1 MQAEPGTAGR
11 DRRETRRRCRGRE
24 GRSLRL
30 ASPGPGLLGSAL
42 CLLGITLGGAGV
54 GRAQQPLLDL
64 VRPSEV
70 ESGADAR
77 PGSGPQDPEKSEPAG
92 AATGDPLVGID
103 EALAEARSRK
113 LALERAQQSEAD
125 PDATSTPASESL
137 EFASRLVRVLEQR
150 REAQLRMNELVAGRD
165 AIRTLLERDPREL
178 FGEPPPFAVPLLDN
192 VRQAWQREAEQEA
205 QQRGVLE
212 DQRANLRLAKDEQ
225 DALEK
230 ERRRLR
236 DLLQREKDELAR
248 IRLEAGIRSLDDRIR
263 VAAERVALAGQRVQN
278 AALEHEIKDAARRQ
292 ARAALAWVQAHV
304 TPRESD
310 LADAIERLDRERV
323 ELDREIELARSDRLR
338 AEAALQA
345 AEERHG
351 ARVRDG
357 DGSDTTVLEL
367 ESRRARLAHRQHRVA
382 ILSQQIERLGR
393 MRVSWQHRYA
403 VLGDALPVEEAPGW
417 LASAERELERLTRD
431 RRIQEA
437 ELAELRLELAG
448 LLRRLASEPAADAGG
463 PSSGA
468 QRWLES
474 GLEDLEARVALVQR
488 ELASLDRAIQ
498 LEERLRAELVERIA
512 HRDFG
517 ERMRSLGDRARRFW
531 SYELTTSEDRPI
543 TPGKI
548 LIGLVVFVG
557 GYLVARF
564 LMSLTAK
571 RIFPR
576 LGFDAGAS
584 SAFASL
590 TFYAL
595 LAMAFLFA
603 LRAVNIPLTAFAVVG
618 GALALGIGFGSQ
630 AIVSNF
636 ISGLLLLAERPIRTG
651 DLIEV
656 SGVVGTVDSIGLRST
671 RIRTADNFHIIVP
684 NSSFLETNVVNWTHE
699 DPHIRLRVIVGV
711 AYGSPTRKVEELLL
725 RVANEHPRCLPH
737 PAPVVNFRD
746 FGDSALSFEV
756 RFWIRYDQRTDR
768 TAIQSDVRYR
778 IDELFREHDITIA
791 FPQMDV
797 HLDVSRTAA
806 PARAPTPSEAG
817 SDPG

>member
-1 MQAEPGTAGR
+1 MQTESGTAGR
-11 DRRETRRRCRGRE
+11 TRRETRRRYRE
-24 GRSLRL
+24 RRCLRL
-30 ASPGPGLLGSAL
+30 GSPGPLSLGRAL
-42 CLLGITLGGAGV
+42 CLLLLILTFPGP
-54 GRAQQPLLDL
+54 GRAQRPLADL
-64 VRPSEV
+64 VRPSQGETDPTA
-70 ESGADAR
+70 EAR
-77 PGSGPQDPEKSEPAG
+77 SGSGSKDPARSGTEAG
-92 AATGDPLVGID
+92 GDPLVAID
-103 EALAEARSRK
+103 DALAEARSRK
-113 LALERAQQSEAD
+113 LALERAQQVDAD
-125 PDATSTPASESL
+125 FDADADAASAPASESL
-137 EFASRLVRVLEQR
+137 ELASRLVRVLEQR
-150 REAQLRMNELVAGRD
+150 REAQLRMNELVAGREL
-165 AIRTLLERDPREL
+165 IRSMLERDPREL

-212 DQRANLRLAKDEQ
+212 DQRANLRLAKDEL

-236 DLLQREKDELAR
+236 DLLQREKEELAR
-248 IRLEAGIRSLDDRIR
+248 IRLEARIRSLDDRIR
-263 VAAERVALAGQRVQN
+263 VARERVALAEQRVRN
-278 AALEHEIKDAARRQ
+278 ATLEHEVKEAARRQ

-323 ELDREIELARSDRLR
+323 ELDREIELARSDLIR
-338 AEAALQA
+338 AEASLQS
-345 AEERHG
+345 AEERQATGSSG
-351 ARVRDG
+351 AEGR
-357 DGSDTTVLEL
+357 TLEI
-367 ESRRARLAHRQHRVA
+367 EARRARLAHQQHRVA
-382 ILSQQIERLGR
+382 LLSQQIERLGR
-393 MRVSWQHRYA
+393 MRLSWQHRYA
-403 VLGDALPVEEAPGW
+403 VLGDALPVEQAPEW

-448 LLRRLASEPAADAGG
+448 LLRRLAAKPAADSASASGG
-463 PSSGA
+463 A
-468 QRWLES
+468 ERWLEI

-488 ELASLDRAIQ
+488 ELGSLDRAIQ
-498 LEERLRAELVERIA
+498 LEERLRAELVDRIA
-512 HRDFG
+512 QRDLG
-517 ERMRSLGDRARRFW
+517 ERMRSLADRARRFW

-548 LIGLVVFVG
+548 LIGLLVFVV
-557 GYLVARF
+557 GYLTARF

-571 RIFPR
+571 RLFPR

-590 TFYAL
+590 TFYAV

-699 DPHIRLRVIVGV
+699 DPDIRLRVIVGV

-725 RVANEHPRCLPH
+725 LVANEHPRCLRH
-737 PAPVVNFRD
+737 PEPVVNFRD
-746 FGDSALSFEV
+746 FGGSALSFEV
-756 RFWIRYDQRTDR
+756 RFWIRYDERTDR

-778 IDELFREHDITIA
+778 IDELFREHGITIA

-797 HLDVSRTAA
+797 HLDVARAAA
-806 PARAPTPSEAG
+806 PDRPPSDG
-817 SDPG
+817 RPRPG

>member
-1 MQAEPGTAGR
+1 LIA
-11 DRRETRRRCRGRE
+11 
-24 GRSLRL
+24 RL
-30 ASPGPGLLGSAL
+30 LPGPGLLGPTL
-42 CLLGITLGGAGV
+42 CLLLMTLALAGP
-54 GRAQQPLLDL
+54 GRAQRPLLDR
-64 VRPSEV
+64 VRPSQDEV
-70 ESGADAR
+70 HAEAEGQ
-77 PGSGPQDPEKSEPAG
+77 PGSGAADPAAANAAG
-92 AATGDPLVGID
+92 SGDPLVAID
-103 EALAEARSRK
+103 DALAEARSRK
-113 LALERAQQSEAD
+113 LALERARQVD
-125 PDATSTPASESL
+125 PDTETDAPPPPPSESL
-137 EFASRLVRVLEQR
+137 ELASRLVRVLEQR

-165 AIRTLLERDPREL
+165 AIRAMLERDPREL

-212 DQRANLRLAKDEQ
+212 DQRANLRLAEDEQ
-225 DALEK
+225 GALQK

-248 IRLEAGIRSLDDRIR
+248 IRLEAGIRVLDDRIR
-263 VAAERVALAGQRVQN
+263 VAGERVALAGQRVRN
-278 AALEHEIKDAARRQ
+278 ATLEHEIKDAARRQ

-310 LADAIERLDRERV
+310 LADAIERLDRERI
-323 ELDREIELARSDRLR
+323 ELDREIELARSDLIR
-338 AEAALQA
+338 AEATLQA
-345 AEERHG
+345 AEERNDGVG
-351 ARVRDG
+351 AADEWAP
-357 DGSDTTVLEL
+357 EL
-367 ESRRARLAHRQHRVA
+367 EARRHRLAHQQHRVA
-382 ILSQQIERLGR
+382 LLSQQIERLGR

-403 VLGDALPVEEAPGW
+403 VLGGALPIEEAPGW

-448 LLRRLASEPAADAGG
+448 LLRRLAAEPAADADGV
-463 PSSGA
+463 SRGA
-468 QRWLES
+468 QRWLEM

-488 ELASLDRAIQ
+488 DLASLDRAIQ
-498 LEERLRAELVERIA
+498 LEERLRAELADRIA
-512 HRDFG
+512 QRDLG
-517 ERMRSLGDRARRFW
+517 ERMRSLADRARRFW

-548 LIGLVVFVG
+548 LIGLLVFVV

-564 LMSLTAK
+564 LTSLTAK
-571 RIFPR
+571 RLFPR

-595 LAMAFLFA
+595 LAMTFLFA

-699 DPHIRLRVIVGV
+699 DPDIRLRVIVGV

-725 RVANEHPRCLPH
+725 LVANEHPRCLRH

-756 RFWIRYDQRTDR
+756 RFWIRYDARTDR

-778 IDELFREHDITIA
+778 IDELFREHGITIA

-797 HLDVSRTAA
+797 HLDVSRA
-806 PARAPTPSEAG
+806 TPPDRPPSNDRP
-817 SDPG
+817 DPG

>member
-1 MQAEPGTAGR
+1 MTLALAG
-11 DRRETRRRCRGRE
+11 
-24 GRSLRL
+24 
-30 ASPGPGLLGSAL
+30 P
-42 CLLGITLGGAGV
+42 
-54 GRAQQPLLDL
+54 GRAQRPPLDL
-64 VRPSEV
+64 VRSGQDEV
-70 ESGADAR
+70 ASGAEAR
-77 PGSGPQDPEKSEPAG
+77 PGSGAEDPATSE
-92 AATGDPLVGID
+92 AAASGDPLLAID
-103 EALAEARSRK
+103 DALAEARSRK
-113 LALERAQQSEAD
+113 LARERARQAAA
-125 PDATSTPASESL
+125 DATTAPASEGL
-137 EFASRLVRVLEQR
+137 ELASRLVRVLEQR

-165 AIRTLLERDPREL
+165 AIRAMLERDPREL

-212 DQRANLRLAKDEQ
+212 DQRANLRLAKEEL

-248 IRLEAGIRSLDDRIR
+248 MRLEADIRSLNDRIR
-263 VAAERVALAGQRVQN
+263 VAGERVALAEQRVRN
-278 AALEHEIKDAARRQ
+278 ATLEHEIKDAARRQ

-323 ELDREIELARSDRLR
+323 ELDREIELARSDLLR
-338 AEAALQA
+338 AEATLQA
-345 AEERHG
+345 AEERDG
-351 ARVRDG
+351 AGGPEADET
-357 DGSDTTVLEL
+357 DLEI
-367 ESRRARLAHRQHRVA
+367 ETRRARLAHRQHRVA
-382 ILSQQIERLGR
+382 VLSQQIERLGR

-403 VLGDALPVEEAPGW
+403 VLGGAPPVEEAPGW

-448 LLRRLASEPAADAGG
+448 LLRRLAADPAAEAGRVSG
-463 PSSGA
+463 GA
-468 QRWLES
+468 QRWLEVA
-474 GLEDLEARVALVQR
+474 LEDLEARVALAQR

-498 LEERLRAELVERIA
+498 LEERLRAELVDRIA
-512 HRDFG
+512 QRDLG
-517 ERMRSLGDRARRFW
+517 ERMRSLADRARQFW

-548 LIGLVVFVG
+548 LIGLLVFVV

-564 LMSLTAK
+564 LMSLTSK
-571 RIFPR
+571 RLFPR

-595 LAMAFLFA
+595 LAVTFLFA

-699 DPHIRLRVIVGV
+699 DPDIRLRVIVGV

-725 RVANEHPRCLPH
+725 LVANEHPRCLRH

-756 RFWIRYDQRTDR
+756 RFWIRYDERTDR

-778 IDELFREHDITIA
+778 IDELFREHGITIA

-797 HLDVSRTAA
+797 HLDVSRSAA
-806 PARAPTPSEAG
+806 PHRSPSDERSG
-817 SDPG
+817 PG